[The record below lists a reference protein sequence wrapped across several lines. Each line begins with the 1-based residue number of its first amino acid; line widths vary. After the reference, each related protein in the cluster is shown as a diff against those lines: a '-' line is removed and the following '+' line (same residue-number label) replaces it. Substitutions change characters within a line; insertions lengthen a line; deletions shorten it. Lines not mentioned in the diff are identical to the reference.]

1 MAAYAAWMTL
11 LVLAYYT
18 LPGIR
23 VAVWGVLALS
33 GVAAI
38 GVGVILNRPTRRAPW
53 LLLAAANLSFAVGQL
68 SFLVVTQVRHEA
80 VPFPSLDDL
89 FYLATY
95 PLYAVGLLIF
105 IRRRSAGY
113 DRRSLL
119 DALTLTVGLALL
131 SWVFLIVPYVN
142 NASLTWL
149 QKAVAI
155 AYPLG
160 DVLVLAM
167 LARLLAPGAWRS
179 RALQL
184 LTLGSVG
191 LLASDV
197 AFGAIQLYGTFR
209 VGTLTDLG
217 WAVFYAAWGAAALH
231 PTMTELTQPV
241 TRPRAPSSA
250 VRLTLIMLASLIA
263 PAVLLAEAVQHR
275 VHDAGVI
282 AVSSAL
288 LYILV
293 LSRLAD
299 VAAALRRTLTR
310 AQFLRLAGAAL
321 AAAATVE
328 QAASA
333 VRSGVVSLR
342 GHRQPMTAA
351 FAVREGSTLRL
362 VGAPPDE
369 PPVPTELPAG
379 QADSWLALLNGPEP
393 QLLAGPAGDQ
403 SSVLLIPLSL
413 QDRPSGDPLIG
424 VLAVTGA
431 SRDLAELA
439 GTFEVLARQAALV
452 VERVVLSREVIR
464 RNSEAYFRTLVHD
477 TSDVILIVDDQG
489 RIRYATPSARSIFG
503 DVPVDGEYLWDLVQP
518 DEREEVTRALAEMR
532 RGEGAEGGEIGQD
545 WRITARDGS
554 YVEVE
559 VRCSDLRHEPTVGG
573 LVLTLRDVTEQ
584 RQLEREL
591 KYRAFHDSLTGLP
604 NRVLFQER
612 VVRALA
618 RTRRTNG
625 IVGVLF
631 IDLDDFKVTNDT
643 MGHSVGDELLVA
655 AGMRLS
661 ALTTGTGT
669 AARLGGDEFGLLIED
684 APDRAA
690 VENLAEAIVLA
701 FQEPFTLAIGS
712 AIVTATVGVAT
723 SEDATSTSDLI
734 RSADLALYAAKSAG
748 KRQWRRYQ
756 PVLSAGM
763 MRRRD
768 LQAALDSAVTESAF
782 TLVYQPIVEL
792 ETGAVAGFEALLR
805 WPHAEWGMV
814 QPDQFIALAEE
825 TGHILPLGAWVLQQ
839 ATTDLARW
847 QQHARD
853 HPPVYVSVNVSARQ
867 LRDPGFVGGVRRRL
881 TESGL
886 HPSSLVL
893 ELTESGLLRPD
904 QRLRADLE
912 ELQGMGMRLA
922 IDDFG
927 TGYSSLSY
935 LRDLPIDVLKID
947 KSFVDGIA
955 VSTQRLALA
964 EVIIRIAKTLGL
976 TVIAEG
982 IESEIQRDMLVSMG
996 CRYGQGYLLAVPM
1009 PADEAEALLRVGRGL
1024 VPQLPGSRL
1033 GPGGPPRRPR
1043 SRPRSGARYPG
1054 GCGPSARPGPASPR
1068 GELPGRSAAVITQ
1081 PPDVDQAAPPMI

>member
-1 MAAYAAWMTL
+1 MAAYTAWMTL
-11 LVLAYYT
+11 LVVGYYA
-18 LPGIR
+18 LPGLR
-23 VAVWGVLALS
+23 VGLWGVLALS
-33 GVAAI
+33 GVSAI
-38 GVGVILNRPTRRAPW
+38 VAGVILNRPASRVPW
-53 LLLAAANLSFAVGQL
+53 LLLAAANLSFAVGQQ
-68 SFLVVTQVRHEA
+68 SFLVLTQVRHETVA
-80 VPFPSLDDL
+80 FPSFVDL
-89 FYLATY
+89 FYLVTY
-95 PLYAVGLLIF
+95 PLYAIGLLIF

-119 DALTLTVGLALL
+119 DALILTVGLALL

-149 QKAVAI
+149 QKVVAI

-167 LARLLAPGAWRS
+167 LARLLAPGTWRARS
-179 RALQL
+179 LQL
-184 LTLGSVG
+184 LTLGSLG
-191 LLASDV
+191 LLGSDV
-197 AFGAIQLYGTFR
+197 AFGVAQLYGSFHI
-209 VGTLTDLG
+209 GTVIDSG

-231 PTMTELTQPV
+231 PSMTELTQPV
-241 TRPRAPSSA
+241 ARQQAPSSV
-250 VRLTLIMLASLIA
+250 VRLTLITLASLIA
-263 PAVLLAEAVQHR
+263 PAVLLGEAVEHR
-275 VHDAGVI
+275 VRDAGVI
-282 AVSSAL
+282 AVCSAL
-288 LYILV
+288 LYVLV

-299 VAAALRRTLTR
+299 VAAALRRSLAR
-310 AQFLRLAGAAL
+310 AQVLRLAGAAL

-333 VRSGVVSLR
+333 VRAGVASLMENRQSGPVLL
-342 GHRQPMTAA
+342 
-351 FAVREGSTLRL
+351 AVREGGTLRV
-362 VGAPPDE
+362 VGSPPDE
-369 PPVPTELPAG
+369 PPVTTELPA
-379 QADSWLALLNGPEP
+379 AAAESWLSLLTGPGP
-393 QLLAGPAGDQ
+393 QLLSGADGDEP
-403 SSVLLIPLSL
+403 SVLLCALAL
-413 QDRPSGDPLIG
+413 QDRPAGDPLIG
-424 VLAVTGA
+424 VLAVSGD
-431 SRDLAELA
+431 SRDLADLA

-452 VERVVLSREVIR
+452 VERVLLSREVIR

-477 TSDVILIVDDQG
+477 TSDVILIVDGSG

-518 DEREEVTRALAEMR
+518 DEREEVARAVAEMR
-532 RGEGAEGGEIGQD
+532 AGQGPDADED

-604 NRVLFQER
+604 NRMLFQER
-612 VVRALA
+612 VVRAMA
-618 RTRRTNG
+618 RARRTEMV
-625 IVGVLF
+625 VGVLF
-631 IDLDDFKVTNDT
+631 IDLDDFTVTNDT
-643 MGHSVGDELLVA
+643 LGHSVGDELLAA
-655 AGMRLS
+655 AGMRLA
-661 ALTTGTGT
+661 ALTTGHDT
-669 AARLGGDEFGLLIED
+669 AARLSGDEFGLLIED
-684 APDRAA
+684 AMDGAA

-734 RSADLALYAAKSAG
+734 RQADLALYAAKAAG

-756 PVLSAGM
+756 PVFSAGM
-763 MRRRD
+763 MRRRE
-768 LQAALDSAVTESAF
+768 LQAALDSAVAESAF

-792 ETGAVAGFEALLR
+792 STGAVAGFEALLR

-825 TGHILPLGAWVLQQ
+825 TGHIVPLGAWVLQQ

-847 QQHARD
+847 LQGVRG
-853 HPPVYVSVNVSARQ
+853 HPAVYVSVNVAARQ
-867 LRDPGFVGGVRRRL
+867 LRDPGFVRGVRRRL

-886 HPSSLVL
+886 APSSLVL

-912 ELQGMGMRLA
+912 ELKGMGVRLA

-935 LRDLPIDVLKID
+935 LRELPIDLLKID

-955 VSTQRLALA
+955 VTTQRLALV
-964 EVIIRIAKTLGL
+964 EVIVRISRTLEL

-982 IESEIQRDMLVSMG
+982 IESEVQRDMLVSMG
-996 CRYGQGYLLAVPM
+996 CRYGQGYLLAAPM
-1009 PADEAEALLRVGRGL
+1009 PADEAEALLRVGRGM
-1024 VPQLPGSRL
+1024 VPQVP
-1033 GPGGPPRRPR
+1033 
-1043 SRPRSGARYPG
+1043 GAR
-1054 GCGPSARPGPASPR
+1054 R
-1068 GELPGRSAAVITQ
+1068 
-1081 PPDVDQAAPPMI
+1081 

>member
-1 MAAYAAWMTL
+1 VVALAWRRGIMAAYAAWMTL
-11 LVLAYYT
+11 LLVAYYL

-23 VAVWGVLALS
+23 VAVWGVLAIS

-38 GVGVILNRPTRRAPW
+38 VAGVILNRPASRAPW
-53 LLLAAANLSFAVGQL
+53 LLLAAANLSFAVGQE
-68 SFLVVTQVRHEA
+68 SFLVLTQIRHLA
-80 VPFPSLDDL
+80 VAFPSIVDL

-95 PLYAVGLLIF
+95 PLYAAALLIF
-105 IRRRSAGY
+105 IRRRSAGH

-131 SWVFLIVPYVN
+131 SWVFLILPYVN
-142 NASLTWL
+142 NATLTWQ
-149 QKAVAI
+149 QKSVAI

-167 LARLLAPGAWRS
+167 LARLLAPGTWRS
-179 RALQL
+179 RSLQL

-197 AFGAIQLYGTFR
+197 AFGAIQLYSSFR
-209 VGTLTDLG
+209 IGTLADFG

-231 PTMTELTQPV
+231 PSMRELTQPV
-241 TRPRAPSSA
+241 ARQRPPSSV

-263 PAVLLAEAVQHR
+263 PAVLLAEAVAHR
-275 VHDAGVI
+275 VQDAGVI
-282 AVSSAL
+282 AVCSAL
-288 LYILV
+288 LYVLV

-299 VAAALRRTLTR
+299 VAATLRQTLAR
-310 AQFLRLAGAAL
+310 AHLLRQAGAAL

-333 VRSGVVSLR
+333 VRSGVASLME
-342 GHRQPMTAA
+342 GRQPGPAVL
-351 FAVREGSTLRL
+351 AVRHGGTLRV
-362 VGAPPDE
+362 VGAPPDQ
-369 PPVPTELPAG
+369 PSVVTEMPAA
-379 QADSWLALLNGPEP
+379 QADQWLSLLSGPGPHLLPGPEE
-393 QLLAGPAGDQ
+393 DQ
-403 SSVLLIPLSL
+403 SGVLLSALAL
-413 QDRPSGDPLIG
+413 QDRPAGDPLIG
-424 VLAVTGA
+424 VLAVSGP
-431 SRDLAELA
+431 SRDLAALA

-452 VERVVLSREVIR
+452 VERVLLSREVIR

-477 TSDVILIVDDQG
+477 TSDVILIVDDDG
-489 RIRYATPSARSIFG
+489 RVRYATPSAQGIFG
-503 DVPVDGEYLWDLVQP
+503 DVPVDGENLWDLVQP
-518 DEREEVTRALAEMR
+518 DEREEISRALAEMR
-532 RGEGAEGGEIGQD
+532 RGGGADIDED

-604 NRVLFQER
+604 NRMLFQER
-612 VVRALA
+612 VVRAIA
-618 RTRRTNG
+618 RARRTDV
-625 IVGVLF
+625 IVGALF
-631 IDLDDFKVTNDT
+631 IDLDDFKVINDT

-661 ALTTGTGT
+661 ALTAGHGT
-669 AARLGGDEFGLLIED
+669 AARLGGDEFGLLIEG
-684 APDRAA
+684 APDSAS

-712 AIVTATVGVAT
+712 AIATATVGVAT
-723 SEDATSTSDLI
+723 SEDATSTSDLV
-734 RSADLALYAAKSAG
+734 RHADLALYAAKAAG

-763 MRRRD
+763 MRRHD
-768 LQAALDSAVTESAF
+768 LQAALDRAVAESAF

-792 ETGAVAGFEALLR
+792 TTGAVAGFEALLR
-805 WPHAEWGMV
+805 WPHPEWGMV
-814 QPDQFIALAEE
+814 QPDQFITLAEE
-825 TGHILPLGAWVLQQ
+825 TGHIVPLGAWVLQQ
-839 ATTDLARW
+839 ATADVARW
-847 QQHARD
+847 QQRVPG
-853 HPPVYVSVNVSARQ
+853 HPPVYVSVNVAARQ
-867 LRDPGFVGGVRRRL
+867 LRDPGFVRGVRRRL

-886 HPSSLVL
+886 APSSLVL

-904 QRLRADLE
+904 QRLQADLD
-912 ELQGMGMRLA
+912 ELKGMGVRLA

-935 LRDLPIDVLKID
+935 LRELPIDLLKVD

-955 VSTQRLALA
+955 VSTKRLALV

-982 IESEIQRDMLVSMG
+982 IESEVQRDMLVSMG

-1009 PADEAEALLRVGRGL
+1009 PADEAEALLRVGPSL
-1024 VPQLPGSRL
+1024 VPQLPGS
-1033 GPGGPPRRPR
+1033 GGLLRPR
-1043 SRPRSGARYPG
+1043 V
-1054 GCGPSARPGPASPR
+1054 
-1068 GELPGRSAAVITQ
+1068 AAV
-1081 PPDVDQAAPPMI
+1081 AAAC

>member
-11 LVLAYYT
+11 LLVAYYL

-33 GVAAI
+33 GVGAI
-38 GVGVILNRPTRRAPW
+38 VAGVILNRPARRAPW
-53 LLLAAANLSFAVGQL
+53 LLLAAANLSFAVGQQ
-68 SFLVVTQVRHEA
+68 SFLVLTQIQHQV
-80 VPFPSLDDL
+80 VPFPSIVDL

-95 PLYAVGLLIF
+95 PLYAAALLIF

-131 SWVFLIVPYVN
+131 SWVFLILPYVN
-142 NASLTWL
+142 NATLTW
-149 QKAVAI
+149 QQRSVAI

-167 LARLLAPGAWRS
+167 LARLLAPGTWPARS
-179 RALQL
+179 LQL

-197 AFGAIQLYGTFR
+197 AFGAVQLYGSFR
-209 VGTLTDLG
+209 IGTLADFG

-231 PTMTELTQPV
+231 PGMTELTQPV
-241 TRPRAPSSA
+241 AHQRPPSSV

-263 PAVLLAEAVQHR
+263 PAVLLAESVAHR
-275 VHDAGVI
+275 VRDAGVI
-282 AVSSAL
+282 AVCSAL
-288 LYILV
+288 LYVLV

-299 VAAALRRTLTR
+299 VAAALRQTLAR
-310 AQFLRLAGAAL
+310 AHLLRQAGAAL

-333 VRSGVVSLR
+333 VRSGVASLMV
-342 GHRQPMTAA
+342 GRQPGSAVL
-351 FAVREGSTLRL
+351 AVREGGTLRV

-369 PPVPTELPAG
+369 PPVVTELPAAE
-379 QADSWLALLNGPEP
+379 ADRWLSLMSGPGP
-393 QLLAGPAGDQ
+393 HLLAGPEGGEAG
-403 SSVLLIPLSL
+403 VLLCPLAL
-413 QDRPSGDPLIG
+413 QDRPAGDPLIG
-424 VLAVTGA
+424 VLAVSGA
-431 SRDLAELA
+431 SRDLAALA
-439 GTFEVLARQAALV
+439 GTIEVLSRQAALV
-452 VERVVLSREVIR
+452 VERVLLSREVIR

-477 TSDVILIVDDQG
+477 TSDVILIVDDDG
-489 RIRYATPSARSIFG
+489 RVRYATPSAQGIFG

-518 DEREEVTRALAEMR
+518 DEREDISRALAEMC
-532 RGEGAEGGEIGQD
+532 RGGGGEIDED

-604 NRVLFQER
+604 NRMLFQER
-612 VVRALA
+612 VVRAMA
-618 RTRRTNG
+618 RARRTDA

-631 IDLDDFKVTNDT
+631 IDLDDFKVINDT

-655 AGMRLS
+655 AGMRMS
-661 ALTTGTGT
+661 ALTAGHGT
-669 AARLGGDEFGLLIED
+669 AARLGGDEFGLLIEE
-684 APDRAA
+684 APDGAS

-712 AIVTATVGVAT
+712 AIVTATAGVAT
-723 SEDATSTSDLI
+723 SEDATSTSDLV
-734 RSADLALYAAKSAG
+734 RHADLALYAAKSAG

-756 PVLSAGM
+756 PIFSAGM

-768 LQAALDSAVTESAF
+768 LQAALDSAVAESAF
-782 TLVYQPIVEL
+782 SLVYQPIVEL
-792 ETGAVAGFEALLR
+792 TTGAVAGFEALLR
-805 WPHAEWGMV
+805 WPHPEWGMV

-825 TGHILPLGAWVLQQ
+825 TGHIVPLGAWVLQQ
-839 ATTDLARW
+839 ATADVAHW
-847 QQHARD
+847 QQRVRG
-853 HPPVYVSVNVSARQ
+853 HPPVYVSVNVAARQ
-867 LRDPGFVGGVRRRL
+867 LRDPGFVRGVRRRL

-886 HPSSLVL
+886 APSSLVL

-912 ELQGMGMRLA
+912 ELKGMGVRLA

-935 LRDLPIDVLKID
+935 LRELPIDLLKVD

-955 VSTQRLALA
+955 VSTQRLALV

-976 TVIAEG
+976 TLIAEG
-982 IESEIQRDMLVSMG
+982 IESEVQRDMLVSMG

-1009 PADEAEALLRVGRGL
+1009 PADEAESLLRVGHSL
-1024 VPQLPGSRL
+1024 VPQLPGSRRL
-1033 GPGGPPRRPR
+1033 LR
-1043 SRPRSGARYPG
+1043 SPV
-1054 GCGPSARPGPASPR
+1054 SAV
-1068 GELPGRSAAVITQ
+1068 AATC
-1081 PPDVDQAAPPMI
+1081 

>member
-68 SFLVVTQVRHEA
+68 SFLVVTQVRHQA

-89 FYLATY
+89 FCLATY

-310 AQFLRLAGAAL
+310 AQILRLAGAAL

-333 VRSGVVSLR
+333 VRSGVASLI

-403 SSVLLIPLSL
+403 SSILLIPLSL

-518 DEREEVTRALAEMR
+518 DEREEITRALAEMR

-847 QQHARD
+847 QQHVPG

-976 TVIAEG
+976 TLIAEG

-1033 GPGGPPRRPR
+1033 GLGGRPAGRVPGPVRAPGPRRVRAVHVRQGPAGQR
-1043 SRPRSGARYPG
+1043 GDRPRRV
-1054 GCGPSARPGPASPR
+1054 
-1068 GELPGRSAAVITQ
+1068 AAVTTR
-1081 PPDVDQAAPPMI
+1081 PPAVDQASPPMI

>member
-1 MAAYAAWMTL
+1 
-11 LVLAYYT
+11 
-18 LPGIR
+18 
-23 VAVWGVLALS
+23 
-33 GVAAI
+33 
-38 GVGVILNRPTRRAPW
+38 
-53 LLLAAANLSFAVGQL
+53 
-68 SFLVVTQVRHEA
+68 
-80 VPFPSLDDL
+80 
-89 FYLATY
+89 
-95 PLYAVGLLIF
+95 VGLLIF

-167 LARLLAPGAWRS
+167 LARLLAPAAWRS

-299 VAAALRRTLTR
+299 VAAALRRTLAR
-310 AQFLRLAGAAL
+310 AQILRLAGAAL

-328 QAASA
+328 QAAGA
-333 VRSGVVSLR
+333 VRSGVVSLI

-351 FAVREGSTLRL
+351 LAVREGSTLRL

-393 QLLAGPAGDQ
+393 KLLAGPAGDQ
-403 SSVLLIPLSL
+403 PSVLLIPLSL

-477 TSDVILIVDDQG
+477 TSDVILIVDDHG
-489 RIRYATPSARSIFG
+489 RVRYATPSARSIFG
-503 DVPVDGEYLWDLVQP
+503 DIPVDGEYLWDLVQP
-518 DEREEVTRALAEMR
+518 DEREEIARALAEMR
-532 RGEGAEGGEIGQD
+532 SGDGGQGRDVDED

-618 RTRRTNG
+618 RSRRTDG
-625 IVGVLF
+625 TVGVLF

-643 MGHSVGDELLVA
+643 MGHGVGDELLVA

-661 ALTTGTGT
+661 ALTTGRGT

-684 APDRAA
+684 APDGAA
-690 VENLAEAIVLA
+690 VENLAEVIVLA
-701 FQEPFTLAIGS
+701 FQEPITLAIGS
-712 AIVTATVGVAT
+712 AIVTVTVGVAT
-723 SEDATSTSDLI
+723 SEDATSTSDLV
-734 RSADLALYAAKSAG
+734 RHADLALYAAKSAG

-768 LQAALDSAVTESAF
+768 LQAALDSAVTEKAF

-792 ETGAVAGFEALLR
+792 STGAVAGFEALLR

-814 QPDQFIALAEE
+814 QPDQFVALAEE
-825 TGHILPLGAWVLQQ
+825 TGHIVPLGAWVLQQ
-839 ATTDLARW
+839 AMTDLARW
-847 QQHARD
+847 QRHAPD
-853 HPPVYVSVNVSARQ
+853 HPPAYVSVNVSARQ
-867 LRDPGFVGGVRRRL
+867 LRDTGFVQGVRRRL

-886 HPSSLVL
+886 APSSLVL

-912 ELQGMGMRLA
+912 ELKGMGVRLA

-935 LRDLPIDVLKID
+935 LRELPIDVLKID
-947 KSFVDGIA
+947 KSFVDGIT
-955 VSTQRLALA
+955 VSTQRLALV

-982 IESEIQRDMLVSMG
+982 IESEMQRDMLVSMG
-996 CRYGQGYLLAVPM
+996 CRYGQGYLLATPM
-1009 PADEAEALLRVGRGL
+1009 PADEAQALLRVGHGL
-1024 VPQLPGSRL
+1024 VPQLPGSRRL
-1033 GPGGPPRRPR
+1033 IRPPVPV
-1043 SRPRSGARYPG
+1043 S
-1054 GCGPSARPGPASPR
+1054 
-1068 GELPGRSAAVITQ
+1068 
-1081 PPDVDQAAPPMI
+1081 

>member
-11 LVLAYYT
+11 LLLAYYT

-23 VAVWGVLALS
+23 VVVWGVLALS

-38 GVGVILNRPTRRAPW
+38 GAGVILNRPARRAPW
-53 LLLAAANLSFAVGQL
+53 LLLTAANLSFAVGQL
-68 SFLVVTQVRHEA
+68 SFLVLTQVRHQA
-80 VPFPSLDDL
+80 VPFPSLVDL

-105 IRRRSAGY
+105 IRRRSARH

-131 SWVFLIVPYVN
+131 SWVFLILPYVN

-167 LARLLAPGAWRS
+167 LARLLAPGTWRS
-179 RALQL
+179 RSLQL

-191 LLASDV
+191 LLASDA
-197 AFGAIQLYGTFR
+197 AFGAFQLYGTFHI
-209 VGTLTDLG
+209 GTLTDLG

-231 PTMTELTQPV
+231 PSMTELTQPV
-241 TRPRAPSSA
+241 ARQRAPSSV

-275 VHDAGVI
+275 VRDAGVI
-282 AVSSAL
+282 AVCSAL
-288 LYILV
+288 LYVLV

-299 VAAALRRTLTR
+299 VAAALRRTLAR
-310 AQFLRLAGAAL
+310 AQVLRLAGAAL

-333 VRSGVVSLR
+333 VRSGVASLI
-342 GHRQPMTAA
+342 GDRQPAL
-351 FAVREGSTLRL
+351 AVREGSILRL

-393 QLLAGPAGDQ
+393 QLLAGPEGDQ

-413 QDRPSGDPLIG
+413 QDRPAGDPLIG

-477 TSDVILIVDDQG
+477 TSDVILIVDDHG

-518 DEREEVTRALAEMR
+518 DEREEITRALAEMR
-532 RGEGAEGGEIGQD
+532 RAEGAEGGEIGQD

-618 RTRRTNG
+618 RSRRTNG

-690 VENLAEAIVLA
+690 VENLAEAIVRA

-768 LQAALDSAVTESAF
+768 LQAALDSAVTKSAF

-792 ETGAVAGFEALLR
+792 DNGAVAGFEALLR

-825 TGHILPLGAWVLQQ
+825 TGHIVPLGAWVLQQ
-839 ATTDLARW
+839 AMTDLARW
-847 QQHARD
+847 QQHARG

-867 LRDPGFVGGVRRRL
+867 LRDPGFVEGVRRRL

-912 ELQGMGMRLA
+912 ELKGMGVRLA

-976 TVIAEG
+976 TLIAEG
-982 IESEIQRDMLVSMG
+982 IESEVQRDMLVSMG

-1033 GPGGPPRRPR
+1033 GPGGRLAGRVPEPVQEPVARRVRAVHVRQGQAGQGADLPRRAIAVTTQQPAVD
-1043 SRPRSGARYPG
+1043 PAAR
-1054 GCGPSARPGPASPR
+1054 
-1068 GELPGRSAAVITQ
+1068 E
-1081 PPDVDQAAPPMI
+1081 

>member
-11 LVLAYYT
+11 LLVAYYA

-33 GVAAI
+33 GVAAM
-38 GVGVILNRPTRRAPW
+38 VAGVILNRPARRAPW

-68 SFLVVTQVRHEA
+68 SFLILTQVRHQA
-80 VPFPSLDDL
+80 VPFPSLVDL

-95 PLYAVGLLIF
+95 PLYAVGLFIF
-105 IRRRSAGY
+105 IRRRSAGH

-131 SWVFLIVPYVN
+131 SWVFLILPYVN
-142 NASLTWL
+142 NAALTWL

-167 LARLLAPGAWRS
+167 LARLLAPGTWRS
-179 RALQL
+179 RSLQL

-191 LLASDV
+191 LLASDA
-197 AFGAIQLYGTFR
+197 AFGAVQLYGSFR

-231 PTMTELTQPV
+231 PSMTELTQPAAGQ
-241 TRPRAPSSA
+241 RAPSSV

-263 PAVLLAEAVQHR
+263 PAVLLAEAVAHR
-275 VHDAGVI
+275 VQDAGVI
-282 AVSSAL
+282 AVCSAL

-299 VAAALRRTLTR
+299 VAAALRQTLAR
-310 AQFLRLAGAAL
+310 AQVLRLAGAAL

-328 QAASA
+328 EAASA
-333 VRSGVVSLR
+333 VRSGVASLMR
-342 GHRQPMTAA
+342 GRQPGSAVL
-351 FAVREGSTLRL
+351 AVREGSTLRL

-369 PPVPTELPAG
+369 PPVPAELPAG
-379 QADSWLALLNGPEP
+379 QAERWLSLLNGPEP
-393 QLLAGPAGDQ
+393 QLLAGAEGDQ

-424 VLAVTGA
+424 VIAVSGA
-431 SRDLAELA
+431 SRDLAALA
-439 GTFEVLARQAALV
+439 GTFEVLARQTALV
-452 VERVVLSREVIR
+452 VERVVLSHEVIR
-464 RNSEAYFRTLVHD
+464 RDSEAYFRTLVHD
-477 TSDVILIVDDQG
+477 TSDVILIVDDYG

-503 DVPVDGEYLWDLVQP
+503 DIPVDGEYLWDLVQP
-518 DEREEVTRALAEMR
+518 DEREEIARALAEMR
-532 RGEGAEGGEIGQD
+532 SGAGGHGGDVDED

-618 RTRRTNG
+618 RSRRTDG

-655 AGMRLS
+655 AGRRLS
-661 ALTTGTGT
+661 ALTTGRGT

-684 APDRAA
+684 APDGAA

-701 FQEPFTLAIGS
+701 FQEPFTLVIGS

-723 SEDATSTSDLI
+723 SEDATSTSDLV
-734 RSADLALYAAKSAG
+734 RSADLALYAANSAG
-748 KRQWRRYQ
+748 NRQWRRYQ

-763 MRRRD
+763 MRRHD

-782 TLVYQPIVEL
+782 TLVYQPIAEL
-792 ETGAVAGFEALLR
+792 NTGAVAGFEALLR

-825 TGHILPLGAWVLQQ
+825 TGHIVPLGAWVLQQ

-847 QQHARD
+847 QQHAPD
-853 HPPVYVSVNVSARQ
+853 HPPVYVSVNVAARQ

-886 HPSSLVL
+886 PPSSLVL

-904 QRLRADLE
+904 QRLQADLE
-912 ELQGMGMRLA
+912 ELKSMGVRLA

-935 LRDLPIDVLKID
+935 LRELPIDVLKID

-982 IESEIQRDMLVSMG
+982 IESEVQRDMLVSMG
-996 CRYGQGYLLAVPM
+996 CRYGQGYLLATPM
-1009 PADEAEALLRVGRGL
+1009 PADDAEALLRVGHGL

-1033 GPGGPPRRPR
+1033 GPGGRLADRVPEPVQEPVPRRVRAVHRRQGEAGQGADLPR
-1043 SRPRSGARYPG
+1043 RTVAVTTQQPAVDPAPR
-1054 GCGPSARPGPASPR
+1054 
-1068 GELPGRSAAVITQ
+1068 
-1081 PPDVDQAAPPMI
+1081 

>member
-11 LVLAYYT
+11 LLVAYYA
-18 LPGIR
+18 LPGFR
-23 VAVWGVLALS
+23 VGVWGVLALS
-33 GVAAI
+33 GVTAI
-38 GVGVILNRPTRRAPW
+38 VAGVVLNRPASRAPW
-53 LLLAAANLSFAVGQL
+53 LLLAAANLCFAAGQQ
-68 SFLVVTQVRHEA
+68 SFLVLTEIRHQVIA
-80 VPFPSLDDL
+80 FPSFVDL
-89 FYLATY
+89 FYLASY
-95 PLYAVGLLIF
+95 PLYAIGLLIF
-105 IRRRSAGY
+105 IRRRSAGH

-131 SWVFLIVPYVN
+131 SWVFLILPYVN
-142 NASLTWL
+142 NATLSWQ

-167 LARLLAPGAWRS
+167 LARLLAPGTWRS
-179 RALQL
+179 RSLQL
-184 LTLGSVG
+184 LTAGSLG

-197 AFGAIQLYGTFR
+197 AFGATQLYGSWH
-209 VGTLTDLG
+209 VGTPADFG

-231 PTMTELTQPV
+231 PSMTELT
-241 TRPRAPSSA
+241 RPAARQRAPSS
-250 VRLTLIMLASLIA
+250 VIRLTLIMLASLIA
-263 PAVLLAEAVQHR
+263 PAVLLTEALEHR
-275 VHDAGVI
+275 VQDAGVI
-282 AVSSAL
+282 AVCSAL
-288 LYILV
+288 LYVLV

-299 VAAALRRTLTR
+299 VATALRRTLAR
-310 AQFLRLAGAAL
+310 ARILRVAGADL

-333 VRSGVVSLR
+333 VRSGVASLMENRQR
-342 GHRQPMTAA
+342 GPVVV
-351 FAVREGSTLRL
+351 AVREGGALRV
-362 VGAPPDE
+362 VGAPPGQ
-369 PPVPTELPAG
+369 PHVATELPAA
-379 QADSWLALLNGPEP
+379 QAESWLSELTGPGSRLMASP
-393 QLLAGPAGDQ
+393 GGDQ
-403 SSVLLIPLSL
+403 RSVLLCPLYL
-413 QDRPSGDPLIG
+413 QDRPAGDPLIG
-424 VLAVTGA
+424 VLAVSGA
-431 SRDLAELA
+431 GRDLAELA

-452 VERVVLSREVIR
+452 VERVELSREVIR

-477 TSDVILIVDDQG
+477 TSDVILIVDDSG
-489 RIRYATPSARSIFG
+489 RVRYATPSAQGIFG
-503 DVPVDGEYLWDLVQP
+503 EVPVDGEYLWDLVRP
-518 DEREEVTRALAEMR
+518 DERAEIARALAEMR
-532 RGEGAEGGEIGQD
+532 SGRSGDSEDSGDVDED

-604 NRVLFQER
+604 NRMLFQER
-612 VVRALA
+612 VVRAMA
-618 RTRRTNG
+618 RARRTG
-625 IVGVLF
+625 AVVGVLF
-631 IDLDDFKVTNDT
+631 IDLDDFKVINDT

-661 ALTTGTGT
+661 ALTTGRGA

-684 APDRAA
+684 AADGAA

-712 AIVTATVGVAT
+712 AIATATVGVAT
-723 SEDATSTSDLI
+723 SEDATSTGDLV
-734 RSADLALYAAKSAG
+734 RHADLALYAAKASG
-748 KRQWRRYQ
+748 KRQWRLYQ

-768 LQAALDSAVTESAF
+768 LQAALDSAVAESAF

-792 ETGAVAGFEALLR
+792 STGMVAGFEALLR
-805 WPHAEWGMV
+805 WPHADWGMV

-825 TGHILPLGAWVLQQ
+825 TGHIVPLGAWVLHQ
-839 ATTDLARW
+839 ATADLARW
-847 QQHARD
+847 LQHARD
-853 HPPVYVSVNVSARQ
+853 QPRVYVSVNVAARQ
-867 LRDPGFVGGVRRRL
+867 LRDPGFVRGVRRRL

-886 HPSSLVL
+886 APSSLVL

-904 QRLRADLE
+904 QRLRADLD
-912 ELQGMGMRLA
+912 ELKGMGVRLA

-935 LRDLPIDVLKID
+935 LRELPIDLLKID

-955 VSTQRLALA
+955 VSTQRLALV
-964 EVIIRIAKTLGL
+964 EVIVRIAKTLEL

-982 IESEIQRDMLVSMG
+982 IESEVQRDMLVSMG
-996 CRYGQGYLLAVPM
+996 CRYGQGYLLAAPM
-1009 PADEAEALLRVGRGL
+1009 PADEAEALLRVGHGL
-1024 VPQLPGSRL
+1024 MPQLPGLRGL
-1033 GPGGPPRRPR
+1033 VRAHRVDPRFP
-1043 SRPRSGARYPG
+1043 
-1054 GCGPSARPGPASPR
+1054 
-1068 GELPGRSAAVITQ
+1068 E
-1081 PPDVDQAAPPMI
+1081 

>member
-369 PPVPTELPAG
+369 PPVPTELAAG

-881 TESGL
+881 AESGL

>member
-1 MAAYAAWMTL
+1 
-11 LVLAYYT
+11 
-18 LPGIR
+18 
-23 VAVWGVLALS
+23 
-33 GVAAI
+33 
-38 GVGVILNRPTRRAPW
+38 
-53 LLLAAANLSFAVGQL
+53 
-68 SFLVVTQVRHEA
+68 
-80 VPFPSLDDL
+80 
-89 FYLATY
+89 
-95 PLYAVGLLIF
+95 LLIF
-105 IRRRSAGY
+105 IRRRSAGH

-149 QKAVAI
+149 QRAVAI

-167 LARLLAPGAWRS
+167 LARLLAPGTWRS
-179 RALQL
+179 RSLQL

-191 LLASDV
+191 LLASDA
-197 AFGAIQLYGTFR
+197 AFGATQLYGTFR
-209 VGTLTDLG
+209 VGTLIDLG

-231 PTMTELTQPV
+231 PSMTELTQPV
-241 TRPRAPSSA
+241 AHPRAPSSA

-299 VAAALRRTLTR
+299 VAAALRRSLVR
-310 AQFLRLAGAAL
+310 AQVLRLAGAAL
-321 AAAATVE
+321 AATATVE

-333 VRSGVVSLR
+333 VRAGVVSLI

-351 FAVREGSTLRL
+351 LAVREGSTLRL

-369 PPVPTELPAG
+369 EPVPTELPAG

-393 QLLAGPAGDQ
+393 QLLAGLEGDQ

-518 DEREEVTRALAEMR
+518 DEREEITRALAEMR
-532 RGEGAEGGEIGQD
+532 RGEGAEGGDVGQD

-618 RTRRTNG
+618 RSRHTNG

-661 ALTTGTGT
+661 ALITGTGT

-684 APDRAA
+684 AADRAA

-763 MRRRD
+763 IRRRD
-768 LQAALDSAVTESAF
+768 LQAALDNAVTQSAF

-792 ETGAVAGFEALLR
+792 DTGAVAGFEALLR

-825 TGHILPLGAWVLQQ
+825 TGHILPLGAWVLEQ

-847 QQHARD
+847 QQHARG

-1009 PADEAEALLRVGRGL
+1009 PADEAEALLRVGHGL

-1033 GPGGPPRRPR
+1033 GPGGRPAGRVPGPVQEPVPRRVR
-1043 SRPRSGARYPG
+1043 AVHVRQ
-1054 GCGPSARPGPASPR
+1054 GPAGQRGDLPR
-1068 GELPGRSAAVITQ
+1068 RTAAVTTQ
-1081 PPDVDQAAPPMI
+1081 PPAVDQGARQ

>member
-1 MAAYAAWMTL
+1 
-11 LVLAYYT
+11 
-18 LPGIR
+18 
-23 VAVWGVLALS
+23 
-33 GVAAI
+33 VAAI

-881 TESGL
+881 AESGL

-1081 PPDVDQAAPPMI
+1081 PPDVDQAAPPMILLSRGIRGYGGRHGGDGSRRLPLPAGIRE

>member
-369 PPVPTELPAG
+369 PPVPTELAAG

-518 DEREEVTRALAEMR
+518 DEREEITRALAEMR

-881 TESGL
+881 AESGL

-1009 PADEAEALLRVGRGL
+1009 PADEAEALLRVGHGL

>member
-11 LVLAYYT
+11 LLLAYYT

-38 GVGVILNRPTRRAPW
+38 GAGVILNRPARRAPW

-68 SFLVVTQVRHEA
+68 SFLVETQVRHEA

-105 IRRRSAGY
+105 IRRRSAGH

-142 NASLTWL
+142 NTSLTWL
-149 QKAVAI
+149 QRAVAI

-167 LARLLAPGAWRS
+167 LARLLAPGTWRS
-179 RALQL
+179 RSLQL

-197 AFGAIQLYGTFR
+197 AFGATQLYGTFR
-209 VGTLTDLG
+209 VGTLIDLG

-231 PTMTELTQPV
+231 PSMTELTQPIA
-241 TRPRAPSSA
+241 RPRAPSSA

-299 VAAALRRTLTR
+299 VAAALRRSLVR
-310 AQFLRLAGAAL
+310 AQVLRLAGAAL

-333 VRSGVVSLR
+333 VRAGVVSLI

-351 FAVREGSTLRL
+351 LAVREGSTLRL

-369 PPVPTELPAG
+369 EPVPTELPAG

-393 QLLAGPAGDQ
+393 QLLAGLEGDQ

-518 DEREEVTRALAEMR
+518 DEREEITRALAEMR
-532 RGEGAEGGEIGQD
+532 RAEGAEGGEVGQD

-618 RTRRTNG
+618 RSRHANG

-661 ALTTGTGT
+661 ALITGTGT

-684 APDRAA
+684 AADRAA

-768 LQAALDSAVTESAF
+768 LQAALDNAVTQSAF

-792 ETGAVAGFEALLR
+792 DTGAVAGFEALLR

-825 TGHILPLGAWVLQQ
+825 TGHILPLGAWVLEQ

-847 QQHARD
+847 QQHARG

-1009 PADEAEALLRVGRGL
+1009 PADEAEALLRVGHGL

-1033 GPGGPPRRPR
+1033 GPGRRPR
-1043 SRPRSGARYPG
+1043 SRASSGAGTPAGTSRPRAAGPG
-1054 GCGPSARPGPASPR
+1054 RPAWRSASPH
-1068 GELPGRSAAVITQ
+1068 RSRHHPAARR
-1081 PPDVDQAAPPMI
+1081 

>member
-11 LVLAYYT
+11 LVLAYYA

-299 VAAALRRTLTR
+299 VAAALRRTLAR
-310 AQFLRLAGAAL
+310 AQILRLAGAAL

-333 VRSGVVSLR
+333 VRSGVVSLI

-351 FAVREGSTLRL
+351 LAVREGSTLRL

-403 SSVLLIPLSL
+403 SSILLIPLSL

-518 DEREEVTRALAEMR
+518 DEREEITRALAEMR

-839 ATTDLARW
+839 ATADLARW
-847 QQHARD
+847 QQHAPG

-1033 GPGGPPRRPR
+1033 GRRGRTAGRVPRA
-1043 SRPRSGARYPG
+1043 SSGAGSPAGTGRPCAAGPG
-1054 GCGPSARPGPASPR
+1054 WQR
-1068 GELPGRSAAVITQ
+1068 GDLPGRASAVTTRPLTRHRRQ
-1081 PPDVDQAAPPMI
+1081 